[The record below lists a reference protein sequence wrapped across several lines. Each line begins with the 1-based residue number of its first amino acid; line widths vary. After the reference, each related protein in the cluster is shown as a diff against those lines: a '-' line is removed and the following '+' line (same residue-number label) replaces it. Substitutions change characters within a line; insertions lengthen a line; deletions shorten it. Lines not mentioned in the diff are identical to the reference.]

1 MTREEA
7 IEKIKKLQ
15 TLKEGAS
22 KVNSEGEMRNAAT
35 IIDKLQK
42 QFGITM
48 EEVYGSSSSASADG
62 GRSDSERKDSCT
74 EEPQSESEWNQQ
86 VNENLSTIR
95 QNIDKALWRIVREN
109 SEIADGDRKREIIRR
124 AFDEYEYNLLSNEK
138 IQEKCHKFDI
148 HLSYC
153 FDKEREV
160 VESQLESS
168 GFFESKYVR
177 YGVRGNDDR
186 EEEPHKKKK
195 LFNVNWMKFWAFAAF
210 MIIIAIGKSLPD
222 LNRQS
227 RQEELEKNPIH
238 RQYERE
244 SEEADKKIAEEGG
257 AMWESKSASNNN
269 VGDKKKTT
277 SNYNNE

>member
-48 EEVYGSSSSASADG
+48 EEVYCSSSSASADG
-62 GRSDSERKDSCT
+62 GEYDSEREDSCA

-95 QNIDKALWRIVREN
+95 QNIDKALWRIAREN
-109 SEIADGDRKREIIRR
+109 SEIADGETKREIIRK
-124 AFDEYEYNLLSNEK
+124 AFDDYEYSLLSNEK

-160 VESQLESS
+160 IESQLESS

-177 YGVRGNDDR
+177 YGVRDNDDR
-186 EEEPHKKKK
+186 EEEPRKKKK
-195 LFNVNWMKFWAFAAF
+195 LFNVNWIKFLAFAAF
-210 MIIIAIGKSLPD
+210 MVIITIVKSLPD

-227 RQEELEKNPIH
+227 QQEELEKNPVQ
-238 RQYERE
+238 RQIERDI
-244 SEEADKKIAEEGG
+244 EEANEKMAKTAGEGWKAE
-257 AMWESKSASNNN
+257 SSANNK
-269 VGDKKKTT
+269 GDIKKKTT